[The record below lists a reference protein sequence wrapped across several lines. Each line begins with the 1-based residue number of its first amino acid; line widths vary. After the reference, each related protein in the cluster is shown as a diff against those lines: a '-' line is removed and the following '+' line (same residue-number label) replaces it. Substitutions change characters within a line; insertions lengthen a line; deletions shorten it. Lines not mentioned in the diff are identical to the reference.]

1 MVKLDATIPPRYSA
15 RPLPKPTDF
24 WGTRLALLNLESEQ
38 DDLRMVGLQAN
49 VVCRE
54 LFTGPDVLKRLR
66 ETSGL
71 RTKHTPDWADWREFQ
86 SFTTSIW
93 GAAGEAVALTLYHL
107 AADEGMSGD
116 EIERVREGVELYCNN
131 KGDEPG
137 ERWRSDGAGG
147 YEGNPATAPIV
158 FRAVKLAHKL
168 SDERAQ
174 RAGDSRAVH
183 AAQQL

>member
-1 MVKLDATIPPRYSA
+1 MVKLNATIPPRYSA
-15 RPLPKPTDF
+15 QPLPHPTDVL
-24 WGTRLALLNLESEQ
+24 GTRLALLNRESEL
-38 DDLRMVGLQAN
+38 DDLRMVGLQAKI
-49 VVCRE
+49 VCRE
-54 LFTGPDVLKRLR
+54 LFTGPDVLRRLR

-71 RTKHTPDWADWREFQ
+71 RTKHTPDWADWHEFR
-86 SFTTSIW
+86 SFEHSIW

-116 EIERVREGVELYCNN
+116 EIERVREGVELYCDN

-137 ERWRSDGAGG
+137 ERWRSDGEGG
-147 YEGNPATAPIV
+147 FEGNPATAPIV

-174 RAGDSRAVH
+174 RARDSRAVS
-183 AAQQL
+183 AAPQS